1 MTPQGDCGDF
11 DEECDGED
19 NNGENN
25 NGDGDCGV
33 VVDVGGC
40 GNKDEG

>member
-1 MTPQGDCGDF
+1 MLKFLLCWFSLNILLIDD
-11 DEECDGED
+11 
-19 NNGENN
+19 GENN
-25 NGDGDCGV
+25 NGDGDCGDV